1 MAPFRRQGSLP
12 RSAALISLGA
22 LAVHQLRYQLA
33 YGGDAHAELARQG
46 HGYLTQALP
55 LLIAA
60 AMAIVAAGLIRA
72 ALRPRRAAAGPGIRL
87 AARAGLF
94 ALAIFAAFAIQET
107 SEGLLF
113 AGHASGAAAV
123 FAGGGWLALPLA
135 LVIGSVAAIL
145 DGGLARLETLVAR
158 ALPATPL
165 PRAPRRHG
173 HPAATATL
181 SLVRSPLAFGLA
193 RRPPPLR
200 A

>member
-1 MAPFRRQGSLP
+1 MAPFRRQGSLS
-12 RSAALISLGA
+12 RSAALIALGA

-33 YGGDAHAELARQG
+33 YGGSAHAELARQG

-55 LLIAA
+55 MLIGVGIAA
-60 AMAIVAAGLIRA
+60 LAAGLIRA
-72 ALRPRRAAAGPGIRL
+72 ALRPRRDAAPGRRL

-94 ALAIFAAFAIQET
+94 GLAIFAAFAIQE
-107 SEGLLF
+107 SAEGLLF

-135 LVIGSVAAIL
+135 LVFGTVAAAL
-145 DGGLARLETLVAR
+145 DGGLERLEALVCR
-158 ALPATPL
+158 APPQTPL
-165 PRAPRRHG
+165 PRAPRRQG
-173 HPAATATL
+173 RPAAAATL
-181 SLVRSPLAFGLA
+181 SLVLSPLAFGLA